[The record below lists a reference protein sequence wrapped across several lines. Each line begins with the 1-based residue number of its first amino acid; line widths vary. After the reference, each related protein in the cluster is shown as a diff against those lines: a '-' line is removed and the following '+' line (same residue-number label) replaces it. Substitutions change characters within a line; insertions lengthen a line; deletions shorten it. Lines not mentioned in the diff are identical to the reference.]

1 MWMNA
6 DGRQMVDAG
15 PPARV
20 YTAGR
25 RAYPPPQE
33 TAMRRLAAC
42 CLAPLLAAVGASAA
56 LAQDPPPPAP
66 QVAPAA
72 PVAVASVPS
81 PEQVLAIPAPL
92 RQMLQTR
99 VIARHSSREQ
109 RLQALA
115 EMIFGAQALDLQYDP
130 TATYTLTE
138 IWQKRQANC
147 LAFTLLFATLAREA
161 GIQARVQEVDR
172 VVSWYQ
178 DQEQGVVYSVGH
190 VNVGIMV
197 DGRGGTVDLDRNIL
211 YDRRGPHPISLD
223 RALAHFY
230 NNRGAERMT
239 AGDKVGARAF
249 FTAALAR
256 APDFAPTWNNL
267 GVLDSRDGDL
277 AGARAALENALRLDD
292 REDSA
297 LINASV
303 LYRRLGLVTQAQ
315 ALEQRLKAVQ
325 RDDPFAQYMA
335 GAAAERNGDLATAI
349 RYYRRAVQLYD
360 NAHQFHF
367 GLARAYFL
375 SGQLARADRELT
387 RARSLGGSVNQQR
400 YQAKLDGL
408 SRLRTQQARR

>member
-1 MWMNA
+1 
-6 DGRQMVDAG
+6 
-15 PPARV
+15 
-20 YTAGR
+20 
-25 RAYPPPQE
+25 
-33 TAMRRLAAC
+33 
-42 CLAPLLAAVGASAA
+42 
-56 LAQDPPPPAP
+56 
-66 QVAPAA
+66 VAPAA
-72 PVAVASVPS
+72 PVAVASVPT

-267 GVLDSRDGDL
+267 GVLDSREGHV
-277 AGARAALENALRLDD
+277 AGARAAFENALRLDG

-335 GAAAERNGDLATAI
+335 GARCSCTTTRTSSI
-349 RYYRRAVQLYD
+349 
-360 NAHQFHF
+360 
-367 GLARAYFL
+367 
-375 SGQLARADRELT
+375 SGW
-387 RARSLGGSVNQQR
+387 RARIS
-400 YQAKLDGL
+400 
-408 SRLRTQQARR
+408 SRDSWPVPTAN